1 MAKKTTTT
9 KKSTKSKKKAVVE
22 EQVTPVAEVSEET
35 SIQSAVTEEVKD
47 KLGDAAEDLV
57 KTAQDPK
64 HPWYTKVALYFAAV
78 ILGGLAFLIA
88 NFGETIYTIIERW
101 LMGLAN

>member
-1 MAKKTTTT
+1 MAKKSTT
-9 KKSTKSKKKAVVE
+9 KKSTAKSKKTVVE
-22 EQVTPVAEVSEET
+22 EKVTPAQEVSQET
-35 SIQSAVTEEVKD
+35 SVQSAVTDEVKD
-47 KLGDAAEDLV
+47 KLEDAAEDLV
-57 KTAQDPK
+57 KSAQDPK

-101 LMGLAN
+101 LMGLAK

>member
-1 MAKKTTTT
+1 MAKKSTT
-9 KKSTKSKKKAVVE
+9 KKSTAKSKKTVVE
-22 EQVTPVAEVSEET
+22 EQVTPAQEVSQET
-35 SIQSAVTEEVKD
+35 SVQSAVTDEVKD
-47 KLGDAAEDLV
+47 KLEDAAEDLV
-57 KTAQDPK
+57 KSAQDPK

-78 ILGGLAFLIA
+78 ILGGLAFLIT